1 MDLTA
6 GYTLAVDKSELV
18 EVINSTKTINLQE
31 YTNATVNKY
40 VRALEKANEINNQA
54 RPSQEEV
61 NKAANDLRNAIDDL
75 VRIEHEN
82 NTVYVTPVT
91 IDDQVNKVVVGFANL
106 VEAEKVLKKDSSALD
121 VVRKSLNKG
130 KYVEVVAE
138 SSIIPLSDLSLAAK
152 SKLNEYLVDI
162 EKDKN
167 TEINQYF
174 DISLVVYERDSQDA
188 SEKREIAR
196 IEETSLL
203 LEFEMVLDEQLKDR
217 GVSIYR
223 LHDIDGDGLKDIDAI
238 YTTTGNNK
246 IVFENHLFS
255 EFVMVVEKKESSDV
269 KPEDPTDPDDDKK
282 PVNPT
287 DPDDDKKPV
296 TPVDPDDD
304 KKPVNPTNTDDDTS
318 SSVLGDQIDT
328 TQKNDKVNSS
338 VLGDQVRTSDS
349 TRSVEM
355 LIGCMGIAAV
365 IYFVVSKKK
374 KEETR

>member
-1 MDLTA
+1 M
-6 GYTLAVDKSELV
+6 
-18 EVINSTKTINLQE
+18 
-31 YTNATVNKY
+31 
-40 VRALEKANEINNQA
+40 
-54 RPSQEEV
+54 
-61 NKAANDLRNAIDDL
+61 
-75 VRIEHEN
+75 
-82 NTVYVTPVT
+82 
-91 IDDQVNKVVVGFANL
+91 
-106 VEAEKVLKKDSSALD
+106 
-121 VVRKSLNKG
+121 
-130 KYVEVVAE
+130 
-138 SSIIPLSDLSLAAK
+138 
-152 SKLNEYLVDI
+152 
-162 EKDKN
+162 
-167 TEINQYF
+167 
-174 DISLVVYERDSQDA
+174 
-188 SEKREIAR
+188 
-196 IEETSLL
+196 

-318 SSVLGDQIDT
+318 SSVLGDQ
-328 TQKNDKVNSS
+328 
-338 VLGDQVRTSDS
+338 VRTSDS